1 MKTALVNISD
11 KARSTRE
18 KPSEIQY
25 KYILRNSNYFSTLDF
40 PEQPTR
46 KIILRA
52 RRKILPLEP
61 RSLRKINNTDSLKN
75 MIK

>member
-25 KYILRNSNYFSTLDF
+25 MYIVYIAQFQLLLDCNLDF
-40 PEQPTR
+40 LEHPTR

-52 RRKILPLEP
+52 RRKKFYHQ
-61 RSLRKINNTDSLKN
+61 SQVT
-75 MIK
+75 

>member
-11 KARSTRE
+11 KARSTQE

-25 KYILRNSNYFSTLDF
+25 KYILHNSNYFSTLDF

-46 KIILRA
+46 NIIL
-52 RRKILPLEP
+52 IFFL
-61 RSLRKINNTDSLKN
+61 
-75 MIK
+75 